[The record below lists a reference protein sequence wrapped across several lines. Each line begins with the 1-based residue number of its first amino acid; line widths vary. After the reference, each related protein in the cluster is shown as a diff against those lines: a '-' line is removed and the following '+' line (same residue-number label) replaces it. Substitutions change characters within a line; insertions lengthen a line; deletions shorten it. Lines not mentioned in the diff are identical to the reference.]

1 MARFVFSA
9 GQSAAWISGCRSASR
24 LVQPGPAVAILEA
37 LRTVC
42 GIGGVRYLRKML
54 DVVLFPEIWK
64 LRTDL
69 LPNTPLAQVRPA

>member
-1 MARFVFSA
+1 MARLVFSA

-24 LVQPGPAVAILEA
+24 LIQSEPVVAIPEA

-42 GIGGVRYLRKML
+42 GTCGVSYLRKIL
-54 DVVLFPEIWK
+54 DVVLFPEIWR

-69 LPNTPLAQVRPA
+69 

>member
-1 MARFVFSA
+1 MRP
-9 GQSAAWISGCRSASR
+9 AWSSVRANQQHGYLVAKAPRVQSR
-24 LVQPGPAVAILEA
+24 LGRLSPSLIV
-37 LRTVC
+37 LRAAC

-69 LPNTPLAQVRPA
+69 